1 MTYLDRLAQSL
12 VTTEHRTSNAQHP
25 TSNGGI
31 SIYQPALWTVSQ
43 KQGANSSVFDVGRWM
58 FDVFFITKSRKD
70 ETTKNCSKH
79 FVLFRFRVFVIHI
92 SDQSPNTDYGFP
104 PYCLLRTPYYSA
116 SVFRTLELPG
126 SNLWETL
133 WTHVPT
139 VSRAALVHL
148 KKTALPR
155 VRRYR
160 LPPGCGCFPDEG

>member
-1 MTYLDRLAQSL
+1 MGVSAYTSRLYGLSVKSKEL
-12 VTTEHRTSNAQHP
+12 
-25 TSNGGI
+25 
-31 SIYQPALWTVSQ
+31 TVQCSML
-43 KQGANSSVFDVGRWM
+43 DVGCSM
-58 FDVFFITKSRKD
+58 FFFITKSRKD